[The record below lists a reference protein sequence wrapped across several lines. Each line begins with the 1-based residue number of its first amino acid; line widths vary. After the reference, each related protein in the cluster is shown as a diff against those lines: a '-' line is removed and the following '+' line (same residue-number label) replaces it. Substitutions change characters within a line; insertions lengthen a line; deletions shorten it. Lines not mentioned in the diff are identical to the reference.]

1 MASGQQMEQNIL
13 VASSECTLCAV

>member
-1 MASGQQMEQNIL
+1 MEQNIL